1 MVRALASGCR
11 RRLARRGDAGFSLV
25 ETTVAIAIAMVVFMA
40 IAGVLIATTKASL
53 LARENQQSIDA
64 ASEAMERVRALQFA
78 AVANSPTESLVGD
91 PYLVPA
97 GSDYTLDP
105 DGSGGTLS
113 AEVLVRAAGSGIV
126 RQRTVARNT
135 TDFNVYTYV
144 TRPPTDTSV
153 ASAVYRRVT
162 VVVRWTTGTKT
173 RERRTSTVVTSTRR
187 GLPLPKF
194 DFGTAREVSVNQT
207 AVLSL
212 PFTVT
217 NRGAPDRWN
226 LSYTS
231 SPTVTWSFAW
241 HLDSNGNGVFDTG
254 EPALTDSADD
264 NDSVV
269 DTGLMFTDQ
278 VVNGVLVATVP
289 ITAVPTTS
297 ASPYLFTLT
306 ATSAAQP
313 TVAGA
318 SKSFVD
324 RVFVSALPC
333 NGCTVATWYLQNG
346 NNAASGDTNRRAA
359 MVLTP
364 TAPLTSATTLYN
376 FDQNIDARPGR
387 QLEQGGLGFA
397 DTEPSRSMIWD
408 VSISPGATFGPTSG
422 TSYITVAFWSQKLN
436 SSSSGTVT
444 YHAYLNQQGSGSTM
458 VNAASGSVTL
468 AGSALTGWTQVIVAI
483 PITST
488 SAFTVGNNRR
498 IELVLQTSTP
508 TGDTVEIAYDSASYP
523 SSIQLPRR

>member
-1 MVRALASGCR
+1 MVRAHSACR
-11 RRLARRGDAGFSLV
+11 RRLGRRGDNGFSLV

-78 AVANSPTESLVGD
+78 AVANSPTESLSGD

-97 GSDYTLDP
+97 GTDYTLDP

-113 AEVLVRAAGSGIV
+113 AELLVRAAGAGIV

-135 TDFNVYTYV
+135 TDFDVFTYV
-144 TRPPTDTSV
+144 TRPPTDPSV

-194 DFGTAREVSVNQT
+194 EFGTAREVTVNQT

-264 NDSVV
+264 NDTVV

-278 VVNGVLVATVP
+278 VLNGVLVATVP
-289 ITAVPTTS
+289 LTAAPTTT
-297 ASPYLFTLT
+297 AAPYLFTLT
-306 ATSAAQP
+306 AVSAAQP
-313 TVAGA
+313 SVAGA

-324 RVFVSALPC
+324 RVNVSALPC
-333 NGCTVATWYLQNG
+333 VGCGIATYYLQNE
-346 NNAASGDTNRRAA
+346 NNAANGDTNQRAT

-364 TAPLTSATTLYN
+364 TQPLASATTLWN
-376 FDQNIDARPGR
+376 FDRNIDARPGR
-387 QLEQGGLGFA
+387 QLAPGGLGAA
-397 DTEPSRSMIWD
+397 DSTASRSMVWD
-408 VSISPGATFGPTSG
+408 VSLSPGATFGPTSG
-422 TSYITVAFWSQKLN
+422 TNFITVSLYARKLT

-444 YHAYLNQQGSGSTM
+444 FHAYVNRQTAANTT
-458 VNAASGSVTL
+458 VNAAAGSVTL
-468 AGSALTGWTQVIVAI
+468 AGAVLSVGWTNVVIAI
-483 PITST
+483 PITSST
-488 SAFTVGNNRR
+488 AFTVGNNRR
-498 IELVLQTSTP
+498 LELRLQTETP
-508 TGDTVEIAYDSASYP
+508 TGDIVEIAYDSATYP
-523 SSIQLPRR
+523 SSIQLPKR